1 MPDGDTAQKDQNQE
15 EKHMEKISFG
25 KTTKGE
31 EASLYT
37 LTNSN
42 GMKVSVT
49 DLGAT
54 IVSVCVPDGKGVL
67 TDVVL
72 GYREAKDYETYGGFF
87 GAVIGRNGNRIGG
100 ASFELNGKT
109 YELEKNENA
118 NNLHSGNTGF
128 DKRLWK
134 AEEGEGNSLRF
145 TLESPDGDEGFPGNM
160 TAAVIYTLTDKNE
173 LKLHY
178 QAKADADTIVNMTN
192 HSYFNLAGHGRQG
205 TIEDHVL
212 WLDADGYTVVDKESI
227 PTGETRTVKGTPFDF
242 TTAKEIGR
250 DIEAD
255 DEQLKFTGG
264 YDHNFALNHQ
274 GEGVR
279 KIAEVSVPA
288 LGRKMEVFT
297 DQPGVQFYAGNF
309 IGEEKTG
316 KEGVHYGRRQGLCL
330 ETQVYP
336 DAVHHADFPQSVLKA
351 GEEYDTV
358 TVYQFT
364 FA

>member
-1 MPDGDTAQKDQNQE
+1 
-15 EKHMEKISFG
+15 
-25 KTTKGE
+25 
-31 EASLYT
+31 
-37 LTNSN
+37 
-42 GMKVSVT
+42 
-49 DLGAT
+49 
-54 IVSVCVPDGKGVL
+54 
-67 TDVVL
+67 
-72 GYREAKDYETYGGFF
+72 
-87 GAVIGRNGNRIGG
+87 
-100 ASFELNGKT
+100 
-109 YELEKNENA
+109 
-118 NNLHSGNTGF
+118 
-128 DKRLWK
+128 
-134 AEEGEGNSLRF
+134 
-145 TLESPDGDEGFPGNM
+145 M
-160 TAAVIYTLTDKNE
+160 TAAVTYTLTDKNE

-178 QAKADADTIVNMTN
+178 QAKTDADTIVNMTN

-212 WLDADGYTVVDKESI
+212 WLDAEGYTVVDKESI

-336 DAVHHADFPQSVLKA
+336 DAVHHVDFPQSVLKA